1 MKNNKIKNIDSKSF
15 HFDHLKH
22 LVTAFL
28 KENPDKSFT
37 GSQILKAIHSKN
49 KIEDIAPVFKR
60 LIQTKK
66 IADHKNGRVQYIPK
80 ASRSS
85 SETLKPAR
93 VHREGNVIEG
103 RLEIIKSGAAYL
115 VSDQS
120 AIDIYIPEKYLGGAI
135 HGDIVQAAVI
145 PTSRRKPE
153 GKVVNIIRRETSFF
167 VGTVIVRKTGI
178 VVMPSSL
185 NHRFEIHIP
194 GADSL
199 DAKEG
204 DKVIVQITKWQDG
217 SSRHTRGKI
226 TQIMTA
232 DAIIEN
238 EMQAIL
244 INNGFPLKFSPE
256 AIAIAEQVAGTM
268 TDGLSWPDRRDFRSI
283 TTFTIDPE
291 TAKDFDDAL
300 SYAIVQ
306 NDQVEI
312 GVHIADA
319 SHYLQEGTVLDQE
332 AYAKSTSV
340 YLVDRALPMLPEIL
354 SSDVCSLN
362 PHTDRLT
369 FSVVFTIDTVT
380 AKIVH
385 TWIGKS
391 IIRSDHRFTYE
402 NAQEILNDGKGIY
415 YTELNQINQLAK
427 KFRKKRFE
435 QGSIGFDSP
444 EYKFKLD
451 PVSGKPISVH
461 AKEHIETHALIE
473 EFMLLANKAVA
484 EFIHAKEQ
492 KQDTI
497 PFVYRVHDLPDL
509 DKLND
514 LASFAKEMGFE
525 MKMNTPKEIT
535 KSLNRL
541 YEESQKNDALKMLQ
555 PLGIRAMAKAEYST
569 NNIGHYGLA
578 FDLYSHF
585 TSPIRRYSDILA
597 HRILFQ
603 NLNDTFRVNKKRLDE
618 QCKHISN
625 QERKAMDAERESVK
639 YFQLL
644 FIQDHIGEEFNGV
657 IAGMIER
664 GLFIDLED
672 NHVEGF
678 IPFDQMNERFVLAD
692 NRLKVFGRTS
702 GMILSMGDKVKVK
715 VESVDAETR
724 RIELRFVQKL

>member
-1 MKNNKIKNIDSKSF
+1 MKKNKIKNIDSKSF

-28 KENPDKSFT
+28 KENPEKSFT

-49 KIEDIAPVFKR
+49 KMEDLAPVFKR

-80 ASRSS
+80 ALRSS
-85 SETLKPAR
+85 SEIIRSVRPG
-93 VHREGNVIEG
+93 REGNVIEG

-120 AIDIYIPEKYLGGAI
+120 AVDIYIPEKYLGGAI
-135 HGDIVQAAVI
+135 HGDIVQVAVQ
-145 PTSRRKPE
+145 PTTRRKPE
-153 GKVVNIIRRETSFF
+153 GKVAQILRRETSLF
-167 VGTVIVRKTGI
+167 VGTVRLRKSNI
-178 VVMPSSL
+178 VVIPSSL
-185 NHRFEIHIP
+185 HHRFEIHIAA
-194 GADSL
+194 ADSL
-199 DAKEG
+199 DAEEG
-204 DKVIVQITKWQDG
+204 DKVIVQITKWQEG
-217 SSRHTRGKI
+217 TKYTRGKI
-226 TQIMTA
+226 TQIMTP
-232 DAIIEN
+232 DAVIDN

-244 INNGFPLKFSPE
+244 INNGFPLKFSSE
-256 AIAIAEQVAGTM
+256 AISIAEQVANTM
-268 TDGLSWPDRRDFRSI
+268 KDGLDWPDRRDFRSI

-300 SYAIVQ
+300 SYATVP
-306 NDQVEI
+306 NDLVEI

-354 SSDVCSLN
+354 SSEVCSLN

-369 FSVVFTIDTVT
+369 FSVVFTIDISS

-402 NAQEILNDGKGIY
+402 NAQEILNAGIGIF
-415 YTELNQINQLAK
+415 YTELNQLNQLAK

-451 PVSGKPISVH
+451 PISGKPISVH

-484 EFIHAKEQ
+484 EYIHTKEQ
-492 KQDTI
+492 KQDII

-514 LASFAKEMGFE
+514 LALFAKEMGFE

-541 YEESQKNDALKMLQ
+541 YEESLKNDALKMLQ

-603 NLNDTFRVNKKRLDE
+603 NLNVTYRVNKKRLDE

-639 YFQLL
+639 YFQML
-644 FIQDHIGEEFNGV
+644 FIQDHIGAEFTGV

-664 GLFIDLED
+664 GIFIDLDE

-678 IPFDQMNERFVLAD
+678 VPFDQMNERFVLAD

-715 VESVDAETR
+715 VESVDTETR

>member
-1 MKNNKIKNIDSKSF
+1 MKKNKIKNIDSKSF

-300 SYAIVQ
+300 S
-306 NDQVEI
+306 
-312 GVHIADA
+312 
-319 SHYLQEGTVLDQE
+319 
-332 AYAKSTSV
+332 
-340 YLVDRALPMLPEIL
+340 
-354 SSDVCSLN
+354 
-362 PHTDRLT
+362 
-369 FSVVFTIDTVT
+369 
-380 AKIVH
+380 
-385 TWIGKS
+385 
-391 IIRSDHRFTYE
+391 
-402 NAQEILNDGKGIY
+402 
-415 YTELNQINQLAK
+415 
-427 KFRKKRFE
+427 
-435 QGSIGFDSP
+435 
-444 EYKFKLD
+444 
-451 PVSGKPISVH
+451 
-461 AKEHIETHALIE
+461 
-473 EFMLLANKAVA
+473 
-484 EFIHAKEQ
+484 
-492 KQDTI
+492 
-497 PFVYRVHDLPDL
+497 
-509 DKLND
+509 
-514 LASFAKEMGFE
+514 
-525 MKMNTPKEIT
+525 
-535 KSLNRL
+535 
-541 YEESQKNDALKMLQ
+541 
-555 PLGIRAMAKAEYST
+555 
-569 NNIGHYGLA
+569 
-578 FDLYSHF
+578 
-585 TSPIRRYSDILA
+585 
-597 HRILFQ
+597 
-603 NLNDTFRVNKKRLDE
+603 
-618 QCKHISN
+618 
-625 QERKAMDAERESVK
+625 
-639 YFQLL
+639 
-644 FIQDHIGEEFNGV
+644 
-657 IAGMIER
+657 
-664 GLFIDLED
+664 
-672 NHVEGF
+672 
-678 IPFDQMNERFVLAD
+678 
-692 NRLKVFGRTS
+692 
-702 GMILSMGDKVKVK
+702 
-715 VESVDAETR
+715 
-724 RIELRFVQKL
+724 

>member
-1 MKNNKIKNIDSKSF
+1 MKKNKIKNIDSKSF

-28 KENPDKSFT
+28 KENPEKSFT

-49 KIEDIAPVFKR
+49 KMEDLAPVFKR

-80 ASRSS
+80 ALRSS
-85 SETLKPAR
+85 SEIIRSVRPG
-93 VHREGNVIEG
+93 REGNVIEG

-120 AIDIYIPEKYLGGAI
+120 AVDIYIPEKYLGGAI
-135 HGDIVQAAVI
+135 HGDIVQVAVQ
-145 PTSRRKPE
+145 PTTRRKPE
-153 GKVVNIIRRETSFF
+153 GKVAQILRRETSLF
-167 VGTVIVRKTGI
+167 VGTVRLRKSNI
-178 VVMPSSL
+178 VVIPSSL
-185 NHRFEIHIP
+185 HHRFEIHIAA
-194 GADSL
+194 ADSL
-199 DAKEG
+199 DAAEG
-204 DKVIVQITKWQDG
+204 DKVIVQITKWQEG
-217 SSRHTRGKI
+217 TKYTRGKI
-226 TQIMTA
+226 TQIMTP
-232 DAIIEN
+232 DAVIDN

-244 INNGFPLKFSPE
+244 INNGFPLKFSSE
-256 AIAIAEQVAGTM
+256 AISIAEQVANTM
-268 TDGLSWPDRRDFRSI
+268 KDGLDWPDRRDFRSI

-300 SYAIVQ
+300 SYATVP
-306 NDQVEI
+306 NDLVEI

-354 SSDVCSLN
+354 SSEVCSLN

-369 FSVVFTIDTVT
+369 FSVVFTIDISSP
-380 AKIVH
+380 KIVH

-402 NAQEILNDGKGIY
+402 NAQEILNAGIGIF
-415 YTELNQINQLAK
+415 YTELNQLNQLAK

-451 PVSGKPISVH
+451 PISGKPISVH

-484 EFIHAKEQ
+484 EYIHTKEQ
-492 KQDTI
+492 KQDII

-514 LASFAKEMGFE
+514 LALFAKEMGFE

-541 YEESQKNDALKMLQ
+541 YEESLKNDALKMLQ

-603 NLNDTFRVNKKRLDE
+603 NLNVTYRVNKKRLDE

-639 YFQLL
+639 YFQML
-644 FIQDHIGEEFNGV
+644 FIQDHIGAEFTGV

-664 GLFIDLED
+664 GIFIDLDE

-678 IPFDQMNERFVLAD
+678 VPFDQMNERFVLAD

-715 VESVDAETR
+715 VESVDTETR

>member
-1 MKNNKIKNIDSKSF
+1 MKKNKIKNLDSKSF

-28 KENPDKSFT
+28 KEHSEKSFT

-49 KIEDIAPVFKR
+49 KIEDIHPVFKR

-66 IADHKNGRVQYIPK
+66 IADLKNGRVQYIPK
-80 ASRSS
+80 AARSS
-85 SETLKPAR
+85 YEINKPSR
-93 VHREGNVIEG
+93 HSRDGNIIEG

-120 AIDIYIPEKYLGGAI
+120 AMDIYIPEKYLGSAI
-135 HGDIVQAAVI
+135 HGDVVQVAVI

-153 GKVVNIIRRETSFF
+153 GKVVNIIRRETNFF
-167 VGTVIVRKTGI
+167 VGTVRFRKSGI
-178 VVMPSSL
+178 LVTPSSL
-185 NHRFEIHIP
+185 NHRFEIHIAT
-194 GADSL
+194 ADSL
-199 DAKEG
+199 NAEEG
-204 DKVIVQITKWQDG
+204 DKVIVQITKWQEG
-217 SSRHTRGKI
+217 SSKYTRGKI

-232 DAIIEN
+232 DAIIDN

-244 INNGFPLKFSPE
+244 INNGFPLAFSPE
-256 AIAIAEQVAGTM
+256 AISIAEQVAGTM
-268 TDGLSWPDRRDFRSI
+268 KDGLSWPDRRDFRSI

-300 SYAIVQ
+300 SYALLS

-332 AYAKSTSV
+332 AFAKSTSV

-369 FSVVFTIDTVT
+369 FSVVFTIDIPNN
-380 AKIVH
+380 KITN

-391 IIRSDHRFTYE
+391 IIRSDYRFTYE
-402 NAQEILNDGKGIY
+402 NAQQTLNTGTGTFY
-415 YTELNQINQLAK
+415 QELNQINQLAK

-435 QGSIGFDSP
+435 HGSIGFDSP

-451 PVSGKPISVH
+451 PVTGKPISIH
-461 AKEHIETHALIE
+461 TKEHIETHALIE

-509 DKLND
+509 DKLSD
-514 LASFAKEMGFE
+514 LASFAKELGFE

-535 KSLNRL
+535 KSLNHL
-541 YEESQKNDALKMLQ
+541 YDESQKNDALKVLQ

-603 NLNDTFRVNKKRLDE
+603 NLNDTYRVNKKRLDE

-644 FIQDHIGEEFNGV
+644 FIQDHIGEEFTGA

-664 GLFIDLED
+664 GLFIDLDD

-692 NRLKVFGRTS
+692 NRLKVFGRSS
-702 GMILSMGDKVKVK
+702 GLILSMGDRVKVK
-715 VESVDAETR
+715 VESADPETK
-724 RIELRFVQKL
+724 RIELRFVQKI

>member
-1 MKNNKIKNIDSKSF
+1 MKKNKIKNPENKSI

-28 KENPDKSFT
+28 KEHPENSFT
-37 GSQILKAIHSKN
+37 ASQILKAIHSKN
-49 KIEDIAPVFKR
+49 KTEDIHPVFKR

-66 IADHKNGRVQYIPK
+66 ITELKNGRVQYIPK

-85 SETLKPAR
+85 YEPSKSTKNVR
-93 VHREGNVIEG
+93 DGNLVEG

-120 AIDIYIPEKYLGGAI
+120 AIDIYIPEKFLGGAI
-135 HGDIVQAAVI
+135 HGDIVQVSVI

-167 VGTVIVRKTGI
+167 VGTVKFRKSGM
-178 VVMPSSL
+178 VVVPSSL

-194 GADSL
+194 AAESL
-199 DAKEG
+199 DAKES

-217 SSRHTRGKI
+217 SSKYTRGKI

-232 DAIIEN
+232 DALIDN

-244 INNGFPLKFSPE
+244 INNGFPLAFSPE

-268 TDGLSWPDRRDFRSI
+268 KDGLSWPDRRDFRSI

-300 SYAIVQ
+300 SYAELS
-306 NDQVEI
+306 NDQLEI

-332 AYAKSTSV
+332 AFAKATSV

-354 SSDVCSLN
+354 SSEVCSLN
-362 PHTDRLT
+362 PHADRLT
-369 FSVVFTIDTVT
+369 FSVVFTIDDSNI
-380 AKIVH
+380 KIVN

-402 NAQEILNDGKGIY
+402 NAQETLNTGSGVFF
-415 YTELNQINQLAK
+415 TELNQINHLAK
-427 KFRKKRFE
+427 EFRRKRFE
-435 QGSIGFDSP
+435 HGSIGFDSP

-514 LASFAKEMGFE
+514 LASFAKELGFE

-541 YEESQKNDALKMLQ
+541 YEESQKNNALKMLQ

-644 FIQDHIGEEFNGV
+644 FIQDHIGEEFTGV

-664 GLFIDLED
+664 GLFIDLDD

-678 IPFDQMNERFVLAD
+678 IPFDQMNDRFVLSD
-692 NRLKVFGRTS
+692 NRLKVFGRSS
-702 GMILSMGDKVKVK
+702 GLMLSMGDKVKVK
-715 VESVDAETR
+715 VESADPETK
-724 RIELRFVQKL
+724 RIELRFVRKL